1 MESLREDRRRHRD
14 GHAPRDAASPERGN
28 RELVNHEDLVG
39 SQPHETPDARTDQ
52 RRQASVRHRLG
63 VDEREVEEVLR
74 PVHGHSRDQANAE
87 PRVFLGA
94 AATGRLDS
102 SVDGPVV
109 RDIAS
114 TPRSWLRWLAPA
126 IPVAS
131 AFLLALT
138 RIDDPDA
145 FTHLA
150 LGRDLVQQRGF
161 PAHEPFSFGSLDR
174 PYYNSE
180 WLFDV
185 VFYLGYLLGGTAGV
199 IVLKSAIIALVAWI
213 LWLDSRPGDR
223 SQADSS
229 ADRLV
234 RSAALTAVVVMMH
247 HRFVERPDIALM
259 VFLAFTIY
267 ALNAW
272 IRSGRRF
279 IFWLP
284 LVQILWANTHPSIIV
299 GLVPFIAV
307 LGGGVGLHVGA
318 RILARWWRL
327 PEATIPSWR
336 RLGVVAAVLV
346 GVLAASL
353 LNPYRL
359 DPLTLP
365 FTLADQPWFRQEILE
380 LQPPRPGAWPG
391 PFVLT
396 GLLLVSFVATV
407 PQAPLIP
414 ALLALPF
421 VRLGLSAVRFVFL
434 LELVGG
440 PILARN
446 LASLVARAAG
456 RLGSRLVFGAAA
468 AALAVMTVVTTAA
481 GVGPLADAR
490 KAAGVGVNTR
500 WVPEG
505 ALRYLDSRGVE
516 GRLFNA
522 FHFGGYIEWRDF
534 PKRAPI
540 VDGRGHADGGLL
552 EEIHFARVYSQH
564 LERLRERY
572 GLEAAV
578 MDYPSYSG
586 ARAEDVLGPDADAAL
601 ASPDWALVFWD
612 DVALVYLPRR
622 GRHAATLAR
631 DEYRLVKPAN
641 GAAGIARLIEDPSRA
656 TAARAELA
664 RNARETGSSLG
675 WLLSGYAAPDPDAA
689 IAAFERVRDPARRFE
704 AEQAIAAANWRKKDF
719 ARATAAFDRALA
731 MEPAA
736 PILYNAGL
744 VRAQAG
750 DDRGAIRYLRRAQ
763 RADPDLAP
771 VYAALVEAYRRLG
784 DETGAGDL
792 GPAFLAAATRA
803 KLDQHVAAALRLM
816 SAGRTAEAEGEVA
829 AALRLDPRSAAA
841 LSAQGYVRMA
851 ERRLD
856 EATQAQQAAL
866 AADPRYARAHWA
878 LAQIARARGDERAAR
893 EHLAAFV
900 KLAPRTYEAWRAKE
914 ELAAAR

>member
-1 MESLREDRRRHRD
+1 M
-14 GHAPRDAASPERGN
+14 
-28 RELVNHEDLVG
+28 
-39 SQPHETPDARTDQ
+39 
-52 RRQASVRHRLG
+52 ASVASNRAF
-63 VDEREVEEVLR
+63 
-74 PVHGHSRDQANAE
+74 S
-87 PRVFLGA
+87 LGA
-94 AATGRLDS
+94 APAGHLDS
-102 SVDGPVV
+102 SVDDPVV
-109 RDIAS
+109 SDT
-114 TPRSWLRWLAPA
+114 TPPPRPWFSWLAPA

-161 PAHEPFSFGSLDR
+161 PAHEPFSFGSLDL

-185 VFYLGYLLGGTAGV
+185 VFYLAYLIGGTAGV
-199 IVLKSAIIALVAWI
+199 IVLKSAIVALVAWI
-213 LWLDSRPGDR
+213 VWLDSRPGDG
-223 SQADSS
+223 SQTDS
-229 ADRLV
+229 APGRLV
-234 RSAALTAVVVMMH
+234 RSAVLAVVVVMMH

-259 VFLAFTIY
+259 VFLTFTIY

-307 LGGGVGLHVGA
+307 LGGGVGLQVGG

-327 PEATIPSWR
+327 PVAAIPSWR

-380 LQPPRPGAWPG
+380 LQPPRFGAWPG

-396 GLLLVSFVATV
+396 GLLLLSFVATV

-414 ALLALPF
+414 ALLVLPF

-446 LASLVARAAG
+446 LASLVARVPG
-456 RLGSRLVFGAAA
+456 RLAPRLVLGGATAA
-468 AALAVMTVVTTAA
+468 AALAVLTVVTTAA
-481 GVGPLADAR
+481 GVGPLADTR

-500 WVPEG
+500 WAPEG
-505 ALRYLDSRGVE
+505 ALRYLDAHGVE

-534 PKRAPI
+534 PRRAPI
-540 VDGRGHADGGLL
+540 VDGRGHAHGGLL
-552 EEIHFARVYSQH
+552 EEIHFARVYPQH

-572 GLEAAV
+572 GLDAAV

-601 ASPDWALVFWD
+601 ASPDWALVYWD
-612 DVALVYLPRR
+612 DIALVYLPRR
-622 GRHAATLAR
+622 GRHAATIVR

-641 GAAGIARLIEDPSRA
+641 GAAGIARLMEDPSRA
-656 TAARAELA
+656 AAVGAELA
-664 RNARETGSSLG
+664 RNVQETGSSLG
-675 WLLSGYAAPDPDAA
+675 WLLSGYAAPDSDAA
-689 IAAFERVRDPARRFE
+689 IAAFERVRDPGRRFE
-704 AEQAIAAANWRKKDF
+704 AEQGIATAYWRRKDF
-719 ARATAAFDRALA
+719 ARATAAFDRALDL
-731 MEPAA
+731 EPAVT
-736 PILYNAGL
+736 ILYNAGL
-744 VRAQAG
+744 VRAHAG

-763 RADPDLAP
+763 RADPNLAP
-771 VYAALVEAYRRLG
+771 VYPALVEAYRRLG
-784 DETGAGDL
+784 DEAGAADL

-803 KLDQHVAAALRLM
+803 KLEQHVAAALRLM
-816 SAGRTAEAEGEVA
+816 SAGRTAEADGEVA

-856 EATQAQQAAL
+856 EATQAQQDAL
-866 AADPRYARAHWA
+866 AADPGYARAHWA
-878 LAQIARARGDERAAR
+878 LAQIARARGDAR
-893 EHLAAFV
+893 VARVHLAAFV